1 MCVEG
6 SASIAFASNHVSHQD
21 LIDALGS
28 DSTFAAV
35 NTSLTPCAMT
45 SRAAST
51 LSLPL
56 RALRAALCH
65 ARQISRACFLSRVFV
80 ERKTRLL
87 VRVSGFQIENAQN
100 QYGLPG

>member
-6 SASIAFASNHVSHQD
+6 SASIAFASNHVSHHD
-21 LIDALGS
+21 LIEAFGS
-28 DSTFAAV
+28 DSTLAAV
-35 NTSLTPCAMT
+35 NTSLTPCAIT

-56 RALRAALCH
+56 RALSAALCH
-65 ARQISRACFLSRVFV
+65 ARHISSACFLSLVFV

-87 VRVSGFQIENAQN
+87 RFVWGFKIENAQN
-100 QYGLPG
+100 QYGLLG